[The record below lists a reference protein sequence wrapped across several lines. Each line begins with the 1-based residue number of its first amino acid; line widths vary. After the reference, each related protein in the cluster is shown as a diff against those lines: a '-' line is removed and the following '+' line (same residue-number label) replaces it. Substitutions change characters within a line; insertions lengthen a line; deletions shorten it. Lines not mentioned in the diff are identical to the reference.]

1 MSFMDQML
9 IDQQFS
15 LTLVRE
21 DLPENRLGWQLDPG
35 GPKGSVR
42 QFSSAGLRS
51 KSALHGRTKAA
62 SP

>member
-9 IDQQFS
+9 IHQQFS

-21 DLPENRLGWQLDPG
+21 DLPENRLGWN
-35 GPKGSVR
+35 PKGSVR
-42 QFSSAGLRS
+42 QFSSAGLGS
-51 KSALHGRTKAA
+51 KSALHGQTKAA